1 MVNYPTS
8 TDAKHAYFLHTVRN
22 MNDLIA
28 ARAFAGI
35 GGGGMTTVASIL
47 MSDIVSIRKRG
58 TWQGILNIIFA
69 LGAAVGGPL
78 GGWLSDT
85 VGWRWAFIGQAPLTL
100 IAFLTVTFAL
110 HLPQAPVKY
119 TGVITGQQVA
129 SVKTKLLRV
138 DFPGAFTLVL
148 AIFSFLIS
156 LDLSI
161 NSIGF
166 SMSSLI
172 TLSIF
177 LGSVLLFVSFYHIE
191 KSYSAEPFCPPALVK
206 RREILSPCVAN
217 FFCFGSA
224 MVVLFHIPLFFQAVL
239 GSSAA
244 VAGQR
249 LLPMIAGSMLGSLG
263 GGIYMQKTGKYYW
276 LTFCAY
282 LGLLL
287 GATVIYI
294 CVLLT
299 GTGPSELLINMCMH
313 VGMVIFNIGVGI
325 GVTSTL
331 IALISNVT
339 SAEQAVITAI
349 SYLFRSLGSV
359 LSLSLAA
366 GLVQAVLRRC
376 LLGKLGGDDVLD
388 IVRRVMRDLD
398 YIGELKPDQAVIVRM
413 CYQDGIADAMLFV
426 VVLGF
431 LCWVSSWGIRE
442 VKVRK

>member
-1 MVNYPTS
+1 
-8 TDAKHAYFLHTVRN
+8 

-47 MSDIVSIRKRG
+47 MSDIVPIRKRG
-58 TWQGILNIIFA
+58 TWQGILNIIFG
-69 LGAAVGGPL
+69 LGSAVGGPL

-110 HLPQAPVKY
+110 HLPQAPIKF
-119 TGVITGQQVA
+119 TGVITGREVA

-138 DFPGAFTLVL
+138 DFKGAFTLVL
-148 AIFSFLIS
+148 AIFTFLLS

-166 SMSSLI
+166 PISSPI
-172 TLSIF
+172 TLSIL

-191 KSYSAEPFCPPALVK
+191 KSYSAEPFCPPDLIK
-206 RREILSPCVAN
+206 RREILSPCAAN
-217 FFCFGSA
+217 FFGFGSVMA
-224 MVVLFHIPLFFQAVL
+224 VLFHVPLFYQAVL

-244 VAGQR
+244 AAGKM
-249 LLPMIAGSMLGSLG
+249 LLPMIVGSMLGSLG

-276 LTFCAY
+276 LTFCAL

-287 GATVIYI
+287 GAGVIYI

-299 GTGPSELLINMCMH
+299 GTGPSESLIIKCMH
-313 VGMVIFNIGVGI
+313 VGMVIFNMGLGI

-339 SAEQAVITAI
+339 SAEQAVVTAT

-359 LSLSLAA
+359 LGLSVAA
-366 GLVQAVLRRC
+366 GLLQTVLRRC
-376 LLGKLGGDDVLD
+376 LLEKLGGEDILD
-388 IVRRVMRDLD
+388 IVRRVSRDLD
-398 YIGELKPDQAVIVRM
+398 SIGELRPDQAVIVRK
-413 CYQDGIADAMLFV
+413 CYQDGITDAMLFA

-442 VKVRK
+442 VKVKK